1 VGRCLAAP
9 RASVLQYRLLVRHVA
24 ALLIAMLTGLAAGGC
39 TGIELSA
46 LAAAA
51 LSAGA
56 GSAVKTGTEY
66 TLTGVAYRTFSLSVE
81 DLAAAVR
88 TSLDRMQFTV
98 AEAEAD
104 DYELLFVA
112 EGIHRSLRLRFTPI
126 TPGVT
131 RLRVSVKKGWIFL
144 DRSTASEVL
153 TQIDRTLAHLNSTA
167 DLR

>member
-1 VGRCLAAP
+1 MSKKVNP
-9 RASVLQYRLLVRHVA
+9 RTEKP
-24 ALLIAMLTGLAAGGC
+24 LI
-39 TGIELSA
+39 
-46 LAAAA
+46 
-51 LSAGA
+51 
-56 GSAVKTGTEY
+56 VKTGTEY
-66 TLTGVAYRTFSLSVE
+66 TITGVAYRTFSLSVD
-81 DLAAAVR
+81 DLASAVR

-98 AEAEAD
+98 EAEAD

-131 RLRVSVKKGWIFL
+131 RLRVAVKKGWIFL
-144 DRSTASEVL
+144 DRATASEVL